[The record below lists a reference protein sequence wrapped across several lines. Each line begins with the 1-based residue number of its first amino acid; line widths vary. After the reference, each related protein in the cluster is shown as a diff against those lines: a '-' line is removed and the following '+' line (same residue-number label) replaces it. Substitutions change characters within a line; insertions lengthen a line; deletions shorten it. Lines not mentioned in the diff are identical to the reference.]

1 MFGIKVNKLFSHFVF
16 LHKSKIHLFE
26 HLARKGGFLLKIV
39 SYFYFYVPDTTLKG
53 CVSPPRTELGKITHT
68 N

>member
-1 MFGIKVNKLFSHFVF
+1 MFWIKVKKLFSYFVY
-16 LHKSKIHLFE
+16 LHNCRIHLFE
-26 HLARKGGFLLKIV
+26 PLAGKSAFLLIV
-39 SYFYFYVPDTTLKG
+39 SYCYFYVPDTTLKG